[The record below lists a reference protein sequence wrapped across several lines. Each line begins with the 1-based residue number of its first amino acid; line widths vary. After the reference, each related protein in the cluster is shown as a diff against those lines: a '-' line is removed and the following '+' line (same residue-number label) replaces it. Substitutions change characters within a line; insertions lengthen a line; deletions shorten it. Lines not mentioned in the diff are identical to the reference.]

1 MTEFMDEVVR
11 YGEFE
16 RTERARD
23 ATEATLDVL
32 GTRIARGEAES
43 IAGHLPE
50 QAANWVIPQDDEAP
64 RRLGVQEFVE
74 YVASQTDVP
83 TQQAWDDTEAVLAA
97 LIDRVPEKD
106 ARGIVTEL
114 PPEYDRVFSKADID
128 VPEGPA

>member
-1 MTEFMDEVVR
+1 MDDVER

-16 RTERARD
+16 STERARD
-23 ATEATLDVL
+23 ATQATLDVL

-43 IAGHLPE
+43 IAEHLPDQAGDWLIPHQE
-50 QAANWVIPQDDEAP
+50 QEP
-64 RRLGVQEFVE
+64 RSLGVEEFVE

-83 TQQAWDDTEAVLAA
+83 THEAWDDTEAVLAA
-97 LIDRVPEKD
+97 LIEQVPEKD

-114 PPEYDRVFSKADID
+114 PPEYGRLFAQADID